1 MFLTVPIYLPIIT
14 SFGYSEIWFGAI
26 MLLNMQM
33 ASTSPPFGLQLFVM
47 KGVAPADTKMSDIYK
62 AALPFLGCDSVVML
76 LMIFFPPLVLWLPNM
91 MAT

>member
-1 MFLTVPIYLPIIT
+1 
-14 SFGYSEIWFGAI
+14 